1 MNIVIRSNTLYVNN
15 NAVLSGTPD
24 ELKAAYMEYRYNRP
38 VPVPVTGNAVVS
50 RKGLDMGKGELRS
63 LANGKWQAWHPDY
76 NHPVFGHSILMG
88 SESACRRV
96 LGLPLTTESKELAA
110 KSLAEMKEK
119 LGPLD
124 NAPARLAAK
133 DIEASY
139 SVERAEY
146 LAQTSLF

>member
-38 VPVPVTGNAVVS
+38 ATDDAVVS
-50 RKGLDMGKGELRS
+50 RKGLDMSKGELRS

-76 NHPVFGHSILMG
+76 NHSVFGHSMLMG

-133 DIEASY
+133 DLEASY
-139 SVERAEY
+139 SAERAEY

>member
-24 ELKAAYMEYRYNRP
+24 ELKAAYMEYRY
-38 VPVPVTGNAVVS
+38 GSKAVASSAAPTPS
-50 RKGLDMGKGELRS
+50 RKGLDMGKGELVALR
-63 LANGKWQAWHPDY
+63 NGKWAARHPEY
-76 NHPVFGHSILMG
+76 NHPVFGNTMLMG

-96 LGLPLTTESKELAA
+96 LGLPLTTESKALAA

-133 DIEASY
+133 DLEASY
-139 SVERAEY
+139 SAERAEY